1 MTSSFSQNWK
11 ILAGAIIAVAL
22 LGSALSV
29 SMFIPK
35 AEALHNVPA
44 PLCGTADSTGVLG
57 HVQHWDKIVFEILKD
72 PNAVIDPAYLK
83 TPLDIKVLDN
93 PSKVASLDV
102 KVRDFI
108 NSHGIANILAPVPG
122 TTLTVA
128 DQLKID
134 IIDVEYAIICVV

>member
-11 ILAGAIIAVAL
+11 ILAGVIIAVAL

-83 TPLDIKVLDN
+83 TPLDIKVLDD
-93 PSKVASLDV
+93 PEEVAHLDA

-108 NSHGIANILAPVPG
+108 NTHGIANIPPPLPG

-128 DQLKID
+128 DQLKIK
-134 IIDVEYAIICVV
+134 IVDVEYAIICVV